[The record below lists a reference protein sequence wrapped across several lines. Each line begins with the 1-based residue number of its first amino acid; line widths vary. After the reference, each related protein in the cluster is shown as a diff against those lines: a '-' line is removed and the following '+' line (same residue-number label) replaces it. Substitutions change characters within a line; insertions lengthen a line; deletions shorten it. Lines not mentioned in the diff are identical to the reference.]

1 MEFTW
6 PQMLWGL
13 ILVPALVVAYVLLQ
27 RRRQRYV
34 IRYASLSLV
43 KDALGRGPGWRRH
56 LPPALFLLSLT
67 VMLIA
72 LARPVRYVTLPAQEG
87 TVILAM
93 DVSGSMRAGDVS
105 PTRLEAAKAA
115 AHTFID
121 NQPAGVKI
129 GVVGFSDNAFLLQA
143 PTDQKDAVRAAID
156 RLQPQRGTAIGS
168 GLLTSL
174 DAIFQ
179 NSDNEGDQSG
189 QGLSQPTPPPP
200 PLPKGVYEP
209 AIIVLLSD
217 GQSNRGP
224 RPLDIIDRAATRGI
238 RVYTIGLGSRQ
249 GAVLQNFGRSMRV
262 QLDETTLKA
271 IAQATDGKYY
281 NASTTSDLQSIYQNL
296 NTQLVFRRQQTE
308 ITALFTA
315 AALLIALA
323 AASLSLLWFSRIM

>member
-13 ILVPALVVAYVLLQ
+13 LLIPLLVVAYILVQ

-56 LPPALFLLSLT
+56 VPPALFLLSLAL
-67 VMLIA
+67 MLVA
-72 LARPVRYVTLPAQEG
+72 LARPVRYVTLPAEEG
-87 TVILAM
+87 TVILTM
-93 DVSGSMRAGDVS
+93 DVSGSMRAGDIS

-115 AHTFID
+115 ARTFVE
-121 NQPAGVKI
+121 NQPPGVKI
-129 GVVGFSDNAFLLQA
+129 GVVGFSDNAFLIQA
-143 PTDQKDAVRAAID
+143 PTNEKDAVLAAIT
-156 RLQPQRGTAIGS
+156 RLLPQRGTAIGS
-168 GLLTSL
+168 ALLTSL

-179 NSDNEGDQSG
+179 STDSEGDQSG
-189 QGLSQPTPPPP
+189 QASGQPTPTPA
-200 PLPKGVYEP
+200 PLPKGVYTP
-209 AIIVLLSD
+209 AIVVLLSD

-224 RPLDIIDRAATRGI
+224 RPLDVVERLAARGV
-238 RVYTIGLGSRQ
+238 RVYTIGLGSAE

-262 QLDETTLKA
+262 QLDEPTLRA
-271 IAQATDGKYY
+271 IAESTDGKYF
-281 NASTTSDLQSIYQNL
+281 NASNTKDLQSIYKSL

-315 AALLIALA
+315 AALVLALA
-323 AASLSLLWFSRIM
+323 AATLSLLWFSRIL